1 MGGRPLPGH
10 DGQQT
15 VIGNR
20 HLAGLASV
28 VAALIARRVVRQS
41 AGLLVA
47 PLGINANGEPRRVPV
62 RKEAQPVMVR
72 VHRHDP
78 RRARLDHF
86 ADRPRSGPV
95 MLDPLRFRHNASDV
109 SAFCPLFYSVR
120 FLIAIARKT
129 DKCGMSAKR
138 PFDGQPGSG

>member
-10 DGQQT
+10 DGQQA

-20 HLAGLASV
+20 HLAGLAIAA
-28 VAALIARRVVRQS
+28 AALIARRVVRQF
-41 AGLLVA
+41 AGLLVG
-47 PLGINANGEPRRVPV
+47 PLGINANGERLRVPV

-72 VHRHDP
+72 VHRLDP
-78 RRARLDHF
+78 RRARRDYF

-95 MLDPLRFRHNASDV
+95 MLDPLRFRHNASYV

-120 FLIAIARKT
+120 FLIATAMKT
-129 DKCGMSAKR
+129 DKCGMSAKWS
-138 PFDGQPGSG
+138 FNGHS